1 MRYKNIKTGIEI
13 VTPCPISSPD
23 YEEITPKAPAV
34 KLEPKV
40 KAEKPVESVTPKK
53 PEKAK
58 TLKRVKK

>member
-1 MRYKNIKTGIEI
+1 MRYRNIHTGIEI
-13 VTPCPISSPD
+13 MTPCPISSPD

-40 KAEKPVESVTPKK
+40 KAEKPVEAKK

-58 TLKRVKK
+58 PLKRVKK